1 MRGGFNTA
9 IDSEGADMNGIRSC
23 NDTPKLEGD
32 LSTYFDK
39 LSRYLDRHEER
50 EELEAKPSAAERM
63 VRLGCTGELADIGSI
78 GLVVVRTS
86 ANGAELIEFLC
97 PRCERLHESLPVR

>member
-1 MRGGFNTA
+1 
-9 IDSEGADMNGIRSC
+9 MNEIRSC

-50 EELEAKPSAAERM
+50 EECEEREVLEAKPDAAERM